1 MSSALVWSTESV
13 ILGLWAVVFSS
24 YSTPLHVF
32 VARSHVMASSFT
44 LILHLYVKARD
55 LVVGPAVSHAF
66 VCFVTS
72 LFLCYITVLFADG
85 SDTNPKYF
93 KMPSVGMLT
102 LDACIGLSWFLAAI
116 ISSIGMVLSGRG
128 SDENENGNER
138 VSLMFHKYGFHLVA
152 VFPCL
157 VTPLTLPSNSSSL
170 SFICGIVWFV
180 YVTFMIV
187 KAIGSSLSFLPRS
200 FSDLSLIQKIAY
212 VILQLC
218 TEFYLVVVTAIVF
231 FFMLTVGNLNQI
243 ILVIALLVISGVK
256 TLDTFL
262 YVPFWGLRKLI
273 QIPELP
279 TVDEYFGRNWIQAH
293 GGDNSTIPS
302 NNEKVGK
309 VICNCCCLLPPGSS
323 CTCPVLMVNQA
334 VNDNAPSAP
343 SANSVL
349 PTAPPPS
356 TTDVKY
362 RSMFNLSIPATMQRQ
377 PLRFNPMDPAA
388 VSISRRHLSG
398 DGREKN
404 F

>member
-1 MSSALVWSTESV
+1 MSSVLVWSTESV
-13 ILGLWAVVFSS
+13 ILGLWALVFSS

-32 VARSHVMASSFT
+32 VARSHVLASSFT

-72 LFLCYITVLFADG
+72 LFLCYIAVLFAHG

-116 ISSIGMVLSGRG
+116 ISSIGMVLSGRE

-138 VSLMFHKYGFHLVA
+138 ASLMFHKYGFHLVA

-157 VTPLTLPSNSSSL
+157 VTPLILFGNSGGL
-170 SFICGIVWFV
+170 SFIFGIIWFV
-180 YVTFMIV
+180 YITFMIL
-187 KAIGSSLSFLPRS
+187 KAIGSSLSFLSRS
-200 FSDLSLIQKIAY
+200 FSDLSLIEKIAY

-218 TEFYLVVVTAIVF
+218 TEFYLVFVTAVVF
-231 FFMLTVGNLNQI
+231 FLMWTVGNLNQI
-243 ILVIALLVISGVK
+243 ILFITLLVISGVK
-256 TLDTFL
+256 ALDTAL

-279 TVDEYFGRNWIQAH
+279 TVDEYFGRKRRQA
-293 GGDNSTIPS
+293 PS
-302 NNEKVGK
+302 ENNGTVPSSNENVGK

-323 CTCPVLMVNQA
+323 CTCPVQMVNQA
-334 VNDNAPSAP
+334 ASDIAPSAP
-343 SANSVL
+343 PANSVL
-349 PTAPPPS
+349 PTVPPPTVAS
-356 TTDVKY
+356 YK
-362 RSMFNLSIPATMQRQ
+362 SMFNLSIPATMQRQ